1 MPDPVKVTLKT
12 FLKTDYR
19 MKKIGTLI
27 IEKPS
32 DMFQIS
38 ITELFMLIAIVN
50 AVDIMIRIQKTSRRL
65 KMHSSRKDSLESW
78 LWLRLNMNRLR
89 QTLAQQQSDLK
100 YFLNWYEVSRSHYPL
115 SNEMR
120 DFMNFVTG
128 SWWGEAAAQV
138 VSSPRWWSASEGQSA
153 ASLSSAWASCFTRIT
168 RWAGQE
174 HWEDGQQ
181 DSPLNLIKRWSLGRV
196 QSWWTIDCQ
205 FIWVLLTHPLLIII
219 YLSPFNPSS
228 LDYWLTNINYLLT
241 HPLLIIC

>member
-1 MPDPVKVTLKT
+1 
-12 FLKTDYR
+12 
-19 MKKIGTLI
+19 
-27 IEKPS
+27 
-32 DMFQIS
+32 
-38 ITELFMLIAIVN
+38 MLIAIVN
-50 AVDIMIRIQKTSRRL
+50 AVDIMIRIQKTSGRL

-100 YFLNWYEVSRSHYPL
+100 YFLNWYEVSRSHHLL
-115 SNEMR
+115 SR

-168 RWAGQE
+168 RWGGQE
-174 HWEDGQQ
+174 YWEDGQQ

-196 QSWWTIDCQ
+196 QSWWST
-205 FIWVLLTHPLLIII
+205 
-219 YLSPFNPSS
+219 YLSPSNPST
-228 LDYWLTNINYLLT
+228 LDYFQPIHPWLFLT